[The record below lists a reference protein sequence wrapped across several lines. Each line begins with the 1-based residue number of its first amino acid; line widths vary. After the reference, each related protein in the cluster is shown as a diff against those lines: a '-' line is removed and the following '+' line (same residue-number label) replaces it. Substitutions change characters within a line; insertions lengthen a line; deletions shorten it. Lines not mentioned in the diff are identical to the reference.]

1 MSVTVEMEEHH
12 CAQAPIRYDAAI
24 TKGWDDYMNMAVIF
38 DLDGVIIDNIPYHKQ
53 AWREMCRRYGRE
65 LTDEDFDQKI
75 SGRKNDAIL
84 AFLLKRAVTDAEV
97 QACERAKE
105 ALYRTLVQPYLQPIR
120 GLVPLLEQLRVRDIT
135 CAIATSAPVEN
146 IDFALDGMKIRHY
159 FDAIVDASQVKH
171 GKPDP
176 EVYLMAALRLK
187 ADPRQCVVFEDAPLG
202 IRAAKAAGMRVVG
215 LTTTQ
220 RAENLHEADKIVS
233 DFSEITVAQ
242 IQALVQNGIKAAWFP
257 AGG

>member
-1 MSVTVEMEEHH
+1 
-12 CAQAPIRYDAAI
+12 
-24 TKGWDDYMNMAVIF
+24 MNMAVIF
-38 DLDGVIIDNIPYHKQ
+38 DLDGVVIANIPYHKQ

-84 AFLLKRAVTDAEV
+84 AFLLNRAVTDAEV
-97 QACERAKE
+97 QACEREKE
-105 ALYRTLVQPYLQPIR
+105 ALYRALVQTHLQPVR
-120 GLVPLLEQLRVRDIT
+120 GLVPLLEQLNIRGIPR
-135 CAIATSAPVEN
+135 AIATSAPVEN
-146 IDFALDGMKIRHY
+146 IDFALDGMKLRHY

-176 EVYLMAALRLK
+176 EAYRTAARRLR
-187 ADPRQCVVFEDAPLG
+187 ADPRQCIVFEDAPLG

-220 RAENLHEADKIVS
+220 RADDLREADRIVS

-242 IQALVQNGIKAAWFP
+242 IQALIPNRGSAA
-257 AGG
+257 

>member
-1 MSVTVEMEEHH
+1 
-12 CAQAPIRYDAAI
+12 
-24 TKGWDDYMNMAVIF
+24 MNMAVIF

-53 AWREMCRRYGRE
+53 AWREMCRHYGRE
-65 LTDEDFDQKI
+65 LTDADFDQKI

-84 AFLLKRAVTDAEV
+84 AFLLNRAVTDAEV
-97 QACERAKE
+97 QACEREKE
-105 ALYRTLVQPYLQPIR
+105 ALYRTLVQPHLQPLH
-120 GLVPLLEQLRVRDIT
+120 GLVPLLEQLSARDIP

-146 IDFALDGMKIRHY
+146 IDLALDGMQIRHY

-176 EVYLMAALRLK
+176 EVYLTAALRLK
-187 ADPRQCVVFEDAPLG
+187 ADPRQCLVFEDAPLG

-215 LTTTQ
+215 ITTTQ
-220 RAENLHEADKIVS
+220 RAASLHAADKIVA

-242 IQALVQNGIKAAWFP
+242 IQALIPNSGR
-257 AGG
+257 AG